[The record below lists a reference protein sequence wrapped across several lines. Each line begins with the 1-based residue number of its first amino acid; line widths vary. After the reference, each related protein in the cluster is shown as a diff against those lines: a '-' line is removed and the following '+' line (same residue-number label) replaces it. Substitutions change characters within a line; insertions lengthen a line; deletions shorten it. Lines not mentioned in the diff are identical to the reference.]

1 MYSTLLYYNYN
12 SNTENIKHYKF
23 TIWQNHSTNT
33 KSWKLGSFSAIQYVL
48 SINRHFMS
56 LLCSC

>member
-33 KSWKLGSFSAIQYVL
+33 KSWKEKQKELAEK
-48 SINRHFMS
+48 
-56 LLCSC
+56 LLR